1 MLQVA
6 YQFSRPLI
14 PINQT
19 TLIDL
24 YIQFKPVNSS
34 EPHKRRP
41 LNLSIVIDRSG
52 SMSGQPLKQA
62 INAAR
67 LLVEQ
72 LTPADILSIVIYDD
86 DVETVFEPQ
95 LVKNKDIIY
104 TVLSRIRA
112 GGCTNLSGGWLKG
125 CEHVQAH
132 QTPDKI
138 NRVLLLTDG
147 QANVGVTDSKVLIST
162 AQQKAQNDQ
171 VSTTTLGFG
180 SHFNE
185 DLLMGMAKNA
195 NGNFYFIQT
204 PEDLI
209 QVFQIEL
216 ESISSL
222 IAQDLVIN
230 LIPQEAVKVEQV
242 LNNYRYKDKGA
253 DGLEMIL
260 GDVYEV
266 EDKILALSINIT
278 ASAQVGNQV
287 VLQLN
292 YRYQAVVNEII
303 KQFTQQE
310 TIVTPVDT
318 QAVFDNTPIQRN
330 VIEQT
335 YRLRIAKAKEDA
347 VNLADQGDYQTASQH
362 LQQMVDFLTGNI
374 AEESFELSEEMEQL
388 NFFIKQLDNKRY
400 NPTIRKE
407 LKDQSYQSANRS
419 RGDLSLRGISTSDAI
434 YDLTVV
440 NSSEQGVI
448 LHCFREGGKL
458 RIKVVSEGYNPDLHV
473 QFPRHIREDGA
484 SYIVDEVELS
494 ANGTFYRAKGEIRLL
509 VLPGQEQH
517 YQQRKASRGDI
528 VYRTSR
534 KPPKASTAPATA
546 ADLETTD
553 EVGEGV
559 LVQCVPEGKKL
570 RARVVSDGYNPDYNI
585 RFPRSIRELGILY
598 VVDEVIENPKGGSYI
613 ACGKIKRLIQ

>member
-1 MLQVA
+1 MLQIA

-14 PINQT
+14 PINQIT
-19 TLIDL
+19 PIDL
-24 YIQFKPVNSS
+24 YIQFKPITPSNS
-34 EPHKRRP
+34 HKRRP

-62 INAAR
+62 VNAAR

-72 LTPADILSIVIYDD
+72 LTPEDILSIVIYDD

-104 TVLSRIRA
+104 TVLSKIRA

-125 CEHVQAH
+125 CEHVQTH

-180 SHFNE
+180 AHFNE
-185 DLLMGMAKNA
+185 DLLMGMARNA

-204 PEDLI
+204 PEDLV

-222 IAQDLVIN
+222 IAQDLVVN
-230 LIPQEAVKVEQV
+230 LIPQHTVHIEQI

-266 EDKILALSINIT
+266 EDKILALSMKIT
-278 ASAQVGNQV
+278 TSAQVDNQV

-292 YRYQAVVNEII
+292 YRYQAVVDEVI

-310 TIVTPVDT
+310 TIIIPVDT
-318 QAVFDNTPIQRN
+318 QAAFDNTPIQQN

-362 LQQMVDFLTGNI
+362 LQQMIDFLTGNI
-374 AEESFELSEEMEQL
+374 EESFELSEEMEQL
-388 NFFIKQLDNKRY
+388 NFFAKQLENKRY
-400 NPTIRKE
+400 DPTIRKE
-407 LKDQSYQSANRS
+407 LKDQSYQSANRN
-419 RGDLSLRGISTSDAI
+419 RRDLSLRGVSTSDAI
-434 YDLTVV
+434 YDLPVV
-440 NSSEQGVI
+440 NSAEQGVI
-448 LHCFREGGKL
+448 LHCFRESGKL
-458 RIKVVSEGYNPDLHV
+458 RIKVTSEGYNPDLHV

-484 SYIVDEVELS
+484 SYVVDEVELS

-517 YQQRKASRGDI
+517 YQQRKASRGNT

-553 EVGEGV
+553 EVGDGV